1 MPKKNEVWAV
11 IKPAAGVTP
20 ARPEMAPL
28 MTAVVEGFPALFHE
42 RNSHTIADVA
52 EPTCVTSRVLAARPP
67 DANALPELN
76 PNQPIHSRLAPRTA
90 RGMLWGTMISG
101 PKFLLRPK
109 TKAAAMDA
117 SPALVWITM
126 PPAKSKTPRS
136 ASQPRPHIQ
145 WARG

>member
-42 RNSHTIADVA
+42 RNNHTIADVT
-52 EPTCVTSRVLAARPP
+52 EPMWVTSKVLAAKPP
-67 DANALPELN
+67 DANALPALN
-76 PNQPIHSRLAPRTA
+76 PNHPIHSKLAPKTA
-90 RGMLWGTMISG
+90 SGMLWGTMISG

-109 TKAAAMDA
+109 IKAAATDA

-136 ASQPRPHIQ
+136 ASHPRPHTQ
-145 WARG
+145 CARG